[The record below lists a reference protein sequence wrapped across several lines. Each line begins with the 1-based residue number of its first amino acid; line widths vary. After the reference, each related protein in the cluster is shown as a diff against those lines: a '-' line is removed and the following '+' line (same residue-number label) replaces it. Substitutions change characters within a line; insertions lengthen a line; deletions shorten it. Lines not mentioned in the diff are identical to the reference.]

1 MSLEVVP
8 VQYDVRVGC
17 GACKIE
23 ATIVILWV
31 GDEPLREDNVPGAY
45 MVTWRSNSYDH
56 PMSSMRTAFEIIY
69 ILVEKQGQRLKQKAQ
84 G

>member
-1 MSLEVVP
+1 MSPEVVP
-8 VQYDVRVGC
+8 VHQYDARGGS
-17 GACKIE
+17 GACKME

-31 GDEPLREDNVPGAY
+31 GDEPLREDNVPGG
-45 MVTWRSNSYDH
+45 TWRSSSYDL
-56 PMSSMRTAFEIIY
+56 SMRSIRSTAFEIIY